1 MNIVLDNR
9 ERDLI
14 EELKRLEFNFTIECL
29 DVGDIEVRDS
39 ENNSIITLERKTFAD
54 WEASIIDGRYKEQ
67 KHRLLN
73 MKHRVAYILEG
84 SAQRH
89 KKRKRISDNALR
101 GSLMNTTIRDGLGIV
116 RTESLKD
123 TAKLVT
129 ELEKR
134 LSKNKVKTGLQTPAL
149 KHRASK
155 RVRMADPKI
164 ILLRQLM
171 CIPGVSEN
179 VASKI
184 IETYGVN
191 KAVIIKKAKD
201 NMEEFSQ
208 IKIGKKKLG
217 MKLVEKIQQYL

>member
-1 MNIVLDNR
+1 MLDNR

-14 EELKRLEFNFTIECL
+14 EELKSLNFSFTVECL

-39 ENNSIITLERKTFAD
+39 QNDSIITFERKTFAD

-67 KHRLLN
+67 KHRLMG

-84 SAQRH
+84 SAERH

-101 GSLMNTTIRDGLGIV
+101 GSLMNTSIRDGLCIV

-123 TAKLVT
+123 TALLVT

-134 LSKNKVKTGLQTPAL
+134 LSKGKVKTGLQTPL
-149 KHRASK
+149 IKQKASK
-155 RVRMADPKI
+155 RRRMGDPRT
-164 ILLRQLM
+164 ILLRQMM

-179 VASKI
+179 VATKI
-184 IETYGVN
+184 IETYGAN
-191 KAVIIKKAKD
+191 KAQIIDNAK
-201 NMEEFSQ
+201 NNEEEFSRM
-208 IKIGKKKLG
+208 KVGKKKLG
-217 MKLVEKIQQYL
+217 MKLVNKIQQYL